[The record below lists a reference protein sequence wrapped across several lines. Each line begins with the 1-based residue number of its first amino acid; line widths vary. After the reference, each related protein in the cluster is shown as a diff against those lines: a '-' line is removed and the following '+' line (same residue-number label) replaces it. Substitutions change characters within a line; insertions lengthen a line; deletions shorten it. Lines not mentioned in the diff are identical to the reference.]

1 MAGNNNAPF
10 GFRQWSG
17 TGSAPTYEQVTVGP
31 GGIAGGI
38 ASNAAAIF
46 YGDPVVRGEGGASTL
61 VQAAGSAGTGT
72 VTLAGVF
79 QGCKYLS
86 TANKR
91 TTWSNF
97 WPGSDVSTANAGATE
112 AYIINDPNA
121 KFLAQSDSTGLATA
135 DIASNLDFNIGTGST
150 ANGISGAFLIHG
162 GAVSAAYPFRFYDL
176 VWAPPGANGV
186 SLAATAAPF
195 NYAIV
200 AFNNVETRTIIA
212 PNT

>member
-1 MAGNNNAPF
+1 LANTNAPF
-10 GFRQWSG
+10 GFRQVSG
-17 TGSAPTYEQVTVGP
+17 TGSAPTFEQVTVG
-31 GGIAGGI
+31 AGGI
-38 ASNAAAIF
+38 SGGIVFNQAAIYF
-46 YGDPVVRGEGGASTL
+46 GDPVVRLESGASTL
-61 VQAAGSAGTGT
+61 AQAAGSAGTGT

-91 TTWSNF
+91 TTWSNY
-97 WPGSDVSTANAGATE
+97 WPGSDVTSANAGATE

-121 KFLAQSDSTGLATA
+121 QFLAQADSTGVAAA
-135 DIASNLDFNIGTGST
+135 DIGSNIDFNIGTGTTS
-150 ANGISGAFLIHG
+150 NGLSGAFLIHG
-162 GAVSAAYPFRFYDL
+162 GATSSAYPFRLLNL

-186 SLAATAAPF
+186 STVGTAAAY

-200 AFNNVETRTIIA
+200 AFNNVETRVLTA